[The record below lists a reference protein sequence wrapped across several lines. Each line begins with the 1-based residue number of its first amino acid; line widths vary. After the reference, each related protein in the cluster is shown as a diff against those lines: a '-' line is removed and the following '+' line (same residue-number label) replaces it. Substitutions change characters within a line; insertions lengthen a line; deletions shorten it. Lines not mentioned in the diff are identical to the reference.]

1 MTTLEHSLTKKETH
15 IHTHTSNYSMNSILP
30 LSKCQ
35 VVALNQN
42 VELDTNKAEKQEY
55 GDEVDLERE
64 ENSTVLLVVVWWRRL
79 YTAWLIRHTHKL

>member
-1 MTTLEHSLTKKETH
+1 
-15 IHTHTSNYSMNSILP
+15 MNSILP

-55 GDEVDLERE
+55 GDEVDLERGKLDCIVGSSVVE
-64 ENSTVLLVVVWWRRL
+64 TTIYGLAYQAHTQTVNSNTL
-79 YTAWLIRHTHKL
+79 Y